1 MSDAFR
7 DRMLEATKVVRGQE
21 RELKRRI
28 AGLYARCAQD
38 MEKEILHYGEDT
50 LTGRRAAELQ
60 KTMRGYVK
68 GLWKEVHCTAEEAVQ
83 QGAALGIEAQA
94 SLLDDAVRGIRLSI
108 RPSFKSMFAR
118 TQDEAVAAVL
128 NGSIYSGPQTSLSR
142 RIWNNEALQGG
153 QIERLIAEATARGR
167 SATELARDLEA
178 FVNPK
183 AAMPDNW
190 NDVYEQC
197 PFPFRVDYNA
207 KRLAVASLNHSY
219 YQGMLMAARE
229 NPYAEYLHWE
239 LSSMH
244 LIYDVCDTYM
254 EHDEGLGLGNFS
266 LDNAPLPHPFC
277 RCLYYVDSSKS
288 LSEIG
293 DEIGRWISGEENSRL
308 DGAFGE
314 WKAALVPETAVAHS
328 VNSSIMNLPDILVRH
343 AVGAR
348 HVNDFPI
355 LSPDGEENI
364 RLADGEYIRNVKV
377 FAGKGTSVRIRD
389 AEDLEEY
396 YGIAASEW
404 QKVKGIAN
412 VEYDGEIH
420 RAELHWYQ
428 ADEIGR
434 VEAKLKQ
441 QPDGGWWL
449 DDR

>member
-21 RELKRRI
+21 RTLKRHI

-68 GLWKEVHCTAEEAVQ
+68 GLWKEVHRTAEEAVQ

-153 QIERLIAEATARGR
+153 QIERLIAEATAKGR

-178 FVNPK
+178 YVNPK

>member
-1 MSDAFR
+1 M
-7 DRMLEATKVVRGQE
+7 
-21 RELKRRI
+21 
-28 AGLYARCAQD
+28 
-38 MEKEILHYGEDT
+38 
-50 LTGRRAAELQ
+50 
-60 KTMRGYVK
+60 
-68 GLWKEVHCTAEEAVQ
+68 Q

-128 NGSIYSGPQTSLSR
+128 NGSIYSGPRTSLSR

-153 QIERLIAEATARGR
+153 QIERLIAEATAKGR

-178 FVNPK
+178 YVNPK

-343 AVGAR
+343 AAGAR

-364 RLADGEYIRNVKV
+364 RLVDGEYIRNVKV

-428 ADEIGR
+428 ADEFGR

>member
-50 LTGRRAAELQ
+50 LTGRRAAALQ

-68 GLWKEVHCTAEEAVQ
+68 GLWKEVHRTAEEAVQ

-128 NGSIYSGPQTSLSR
+128 NGSIYSGPRTSLSR

-190 NDVYEQC
+190 NDIYEQC

-308 DGAFGE
+308 DGAVGE
-314 WKAALVPETAVAHS
+314 WKAAALDTTPKKFIIGTEQNRSLPLKSEKPYAIYDLVYPNGTVSQRRYYGKDQLAEMDIDTNNHKQPLGHPMGAHKHTWDMKGNRPVRS
-328 VNSSIMNLPDILVRH
+328 KPLCVSNQDILENPDILFT
-343 AVGAR
+343 GEGGN
-348 HVNDFPI
+348 VNYVSD
-355 LSPDGEENI
+355 
-364 RLADGEYIRNVKV
+364 
-377 FAGKGTSVRIRD
+377 
-389 AEDLEEY
+389 
-396 YGIAASEW
+396 
-404 QKVKGIAN
+404 
-412 VEYDGEIH
+412 
-420 RAELHWYQ
+420 
-428 ADEIGR
+428 DES
-434 VEAKLKQ
+434 
-441 QPDGGWWL
+441 
-449 DDR
+449 

>member
-50 LTGRRAAELQ
+50 LTGRRAAALQ
-60 KTMRGYVK
+60 KAMRGYVK
-68 GLWKEVHCTAEEAVQ
+68 GLWKEVHRTAEEAVQ

-128 NGSIYSGPQTSLSR
+128 NGSIYSGPQASLSR

-178 FVNPK
+178 YVNPK

-293 DEIGRWISGEENSRL
+293 DEIGRWISGEENARL

-314 WKAALVPETAVAHS
+314 WKALAFPQNGATIKATESAWQQEVRQRLLSGEIPTQIHKGRQGKHILGNNNYTPGKSYLFGTLGDAQALIDQYHGTGVLKAIGESNRWNGREVITADH
-328 VNSSIMNLPDILVRH
+328 DI
-343 AVGAR
+343 GI
-348 HVNDFPI
+348 NINPTT
-355 LSPDGEENI
+355 GEEQATNRGTI
-364 RLADGEYIRNVKV
+364 HYA
-377 FAGKGTSVRIRD
+377 KGGAHIVPAQR
-389 AEDLEEY
+389 
-396 YGIAASEW
+396 
-404 QKVKGIAN
+404 K
-412 VEYDGEIH
+412 
-420 RAELHWYQ
+420 
-428 ADEIGR
+428 
-434 VEAKLKQ
+434 
-441 QPDGGWWL
+441 
-449 DDR
+449 

>member
-1 MSDAFR
+1 M
-7 DRMLEATKVVRGQE
+7 Q
-21 RELKRRI
+21 
-28 AGLYARCAQD
+28 
-38 MEKEILHYGEDT
+38 H
-50 LTGRRAAELQ
+50 
-60 KTMRGYVK
+60 
-68 GLWKEVHCTAEEAVQ
+68 
-83 QGAALGIEAQA
+83 GAALGIEAQA
-94 SLLDDAVRGIRLSI
+94 CLLDDAVRGIRLSI

-142 RIWNNEALQGG
+142 RIWKHEALQGG